1 MSSCRI
7 LDDKDL
13 EEHAVKLNKTNR
25 RQWLPESVPETR
37 VFDQLSETPRGFTKR
52 FHKDFMKPFHIKRSS
67 DGRPSDGRPSDG
79 RPSDGRPSDGRP
91 SDGRPSNG
99 RPSRETHS
107 EEPLSE
113 ETANLLQRIR
123 TIISTIDLQYRP
135 RTPPNGEIKN
145 GELTQGS
152 L

>member
-13 EEHAVKLNKTNR
+13 EEQAVKLNKTNR

-67 DGRPSDGRPSDG
+67 EEQRPSDGRPSG
-79 RPSDGRPSDGRP
+79 ERT
-91 SDGRPSNG
+91 
-99 RPSRETHS
+99 SRETHS
-107 EEPLSE
+107 KEPLSE

-145 GELTQGS
+145 RELTQGS